1 MLMLSSEV
9 VLVDIVS
16 GVAIEDYFGLVYV
29 GEGMIIISWNWV
41 FKVIVEVLVGME
53 LFILVLCVESN
64 VMLSEVLG
72 VSLVVIKVEVYG
84 KDGIFWDV
92 VIEFSGIVVVVV
104 GFEFYQNQF
113 NFFKGEIVIGF
124 NFLEVVQVI
133 VMISDVIGKVLKFY
147 CFEGIKGYN

>member
-1 MLMLSSEV
+1 MLSSEV

-104 GFEFYQNQF
+104 GFEFY
-113 NFFKGEIVIGF
+113 
-124 NFLEVVQVI
+124 
-133 VMISDVIGKVLKFY
+133 
-147 CFEGIKGYN
+147 